1 MARLDKHWLNIFFD
15 FMINTMVHWLT
26 LGFALMVLSYAMAYR
41 YNIWYGELIHCP
53 PPKLFG
59 WPIHMV

>member
-1 MARLDKHWLNIFFD
+1 
-15 FMINTMVHWLT
+15 MINTMVRWLT
-26 LGFALMVLSYAMAYR
+26 LGFDLMVLSYAMAHR